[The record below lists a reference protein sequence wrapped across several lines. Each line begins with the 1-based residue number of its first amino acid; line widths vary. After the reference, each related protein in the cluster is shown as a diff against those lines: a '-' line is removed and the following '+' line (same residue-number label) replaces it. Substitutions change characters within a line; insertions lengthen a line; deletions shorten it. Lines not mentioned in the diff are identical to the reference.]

1 MDWGTEVSI
10 MGGGR
15 HGTRVMASAAAK
27 PAHGDERPAK
37 GRPISELGMSPDEA
51 RELRARL
58 ASFAR
63 EWDDP
68 RMDVY
73 DREA

>member
-1 MDWGTEVSI
+1 MA
-10 MGGGR
+10 GR
-15 HGTRVMASAAAK
+15 SPYLDVMASTSAK
-27 PAHGDERPAK
+27 PAHPGPEHPK
-37 GRPISELGMSPDEA
+37 GRPISELGMTRAEA

-73 DREA
+73 DDQP

>member
-1 MDWGTEVSI
+1 MNGTGHRE
-10 MGGGR
+10 
-15 HGTRVMASAAAK
+15 TVMASVAAK
-27 PAHGDERPAK
+27 PPQGEGHPSR
-37 GRPISELGMSPDEA
+37 GRPLSEVGMTREAA

-63 EWDDP
+63 EWGDP

-73 DREA
+73 DRES

>member
-1 MDWGTEVSI
+1 MTTVE
-10 MGGGR
+10 
-15 HGTRVMASAAAK
+15 AK
-27 PAHGDERPAK
+27 
-37 GRPISELGMSPDEA
+37 
-51 RELRARL
+51 ELRARL

-73 DREA
+73 DSET

>member
-1 MDWGTEVSI
+1 MALKWEQGMEGDVASKASTHHPQEAGEPRTPVPGRSLSEV
-10 MGGGR
+10 
-15 HGTRVMASAAAK
+15 
-27 PAHGDERPAK
+27 
-37 GRPISELGMSPDEA
+37 GMTPDEA
-51 RELRARL
+51 KALRARL

-73 DREA
+73 NDAAP

>member
-1 MDWGTEVSI
+1 MAE
-10 MGGGR
+10 GGR
-15 HGTRVMASAAAK
+15 IRAVMASAAAK
-27 PAHGDERPAK
+27 PPHGDDRPTK
-37 GRPISELGMSPDEA
+37 GRTISEIGMSPEEA

-58 ASFAR
+58 ASFAH

-73 DREA
+73 DREV

>member
-1 MDWGTEVSI
+1 
-10 MGGGR
+10 
-15 HGTRVMASAAAK
+15 MASTSAK
-27 PAHGDERPAK
+27 PSQGNERPPQ
-37 GRPISELGMSPDEA
+37 GRPISEVGMSAQEA

-73 DREA
+73 DGAT

>member
-1 MDWGTEVSI
+1 M
-10 MGGGR
+10 
-15 HGTRVMASAAAK
+15 VMASIAAK
-27 PAHGDERPAK
+27 APHGEVRPSK
-37 GRPISELGMSPDEA
+37 GRPLSEIGMSADEA

-68 RMDVY
+68 RMDAY
-73 DREA
+73 DSES

>member
-1 MDWGTEVSI
+1 MRVEGTV
-10 MGGGR
+10 R
-15 HGTRVMASAAAK
+15 TVMASAVAK
-27 PAHGDERPAK
+27 GPHGEGRPPK
-37 GRPISELGMSPDEA
+37 GRPISEIGLTPAAA

-73 DREA
+73 DAEP

>member
-1 MDWGTEVSI
+1 MR
-10 MGGGR
+10 GR
-15 HGTRVMASAAAK
+15 NGPSTVMASIAAK
-27 PAHGDERPAK
+27 APHGEGRPSK
-37 GRPISELGMSPDEA
+37 GRPLAEIGMSADEA

-73 DREA
+73 DDES

>member
-1 MDWGTEVSI
+1 
-10 MGGGR
+10 
-15 HGTRVMASAAAK
+15 MASTSSRQ
-27 PAHGDERPAK
+27 PHPGVERPN
-37 GRPISELGMSPDEA
+37 GRPVSELGMTRAEA

-73 DREA
+73 DDQT

>member
-1 MDWGTEVSI
+1 MTAE
-10 MGGGR
+10 
-15 HGTRVMASAAAK
+15 
-27 PAHGDERPAK
+27 
-37 GRPISELGMSPDEA
+37 EA
-51 RELRARL
+51 RDLRARL

-73 DREA
+73 DSES

>member
-1 MDWGTEVSI
+1 MTEEIVI
-10 MGGGR
+10 AEGGR
-15 HGTRVMASAAAK
+15 TQGVMASAAAK
-27 PAHGDERPAK
+27 PAHGDDRPMK
-37 GRPISELGMSPDEA
+37 GRPIFEIGMNPDEA

-68 RMDVY
+68 RMDVR
-73 DREA
+73 DRET

>member
-1 MDWGTEVSI
+1 MGEANPAGT
-10 MGGGR
+10 
-15 HGTRVMASAAAK
+15 VMASAAAK
-27 PAHGDERPAK
+27 PPHGDDRPTK
-37 GRPISELGMSPDEA
+37 GRPISEIGMNPDEA

>member
-1 MDWGTEVSI
+1 
-10 MGGGR
+10 
-15 HGTRVMASAAAK
+15 MASTAANPSQGEDRVPRGRSVSEVGMTVEEAK
-27 PAHGDERPAK
+27 
-37 GRPISELGMSPDEA
+37 
-51 RELRARL
+51 ELRARL

-73 DREA
+73 DSES

>member
-1 MDWGTEVSI
+1 MRAGDARTP
-10 MGGGR
+10 
-15 HGTRVMASAAAK
+15 VMASAAAK
-27 PAHGDERPAK
+27 GTSAERSPPKA
-37 GRPISELGMSPDEA
+37 RPISEIGLTPAAA

-73 DREA
+73 DAEP

>member
-1 MDWGTEVSI
+1 MRNKGASSS
-10 MGGGR
+10 
-15 HGTRVMASAAAK
+15 VMASVAAK
-27 PAHGDERPAK
+27 GPHGEDRPPK
-37 GRPISELGMSPDEA
+37 GRPNSEVGLTPAAA

-58 ASFAR
+58 TSFAR

-73 DREA
+73 DTEP

>member
-1 MDWGTEVSI
+1 MRV
-10 MGGGR
+10 GGDSSD
-15 HGTRVMASAAAK
+15 VMASAAAK
-27 PAHGDERPAK
+27 GPHGDDRPVK
-37 GRPISELGMSPDEA
+37 GRPISEIGLTPAAA

-73 DREA
+73 DTEA

>member
-1 MDWGTEVSI
+1 
-10 MGGGR
+10 
-15 HGTRVMASAAAK
+15 MASIAAK
-27 PAHGDERPAK
+27 GPHGEDRPPK
-37 GRPISELGMSPDEA
+37 GRPISEVGLTPATA

-73 DREA
+73 DAEP

>member
-1 MDWGTEVSI
+1 MAE
-10 MGGGR
+10 GR
-15 HGTRVMASAAAK
+15 RVRVVMASAAAK
-27 PAHGDERPAK
+27 PPHGDDRPMK
-37 GRPISELGMSPDEA
+37 GRPISDIGMSPDEA

-73 DREA
+73 DRET

>member
-1 MDWGTEVSI
+1 VTEETA
-10 MGGGR
+10 MGPVR
-15 HGTRVMASAAAK
+15 PVEAVMASAAAK
-27 PAHGDERPAK
+27 SPHGEDRTSR
-37 GRPISELGMSPDEA
+37 GRSISEIGMAPEEA

-68 RMDVY
+68 RMAVY

>member
-1 MDWGTEVSI
+1 MRVEGTAS
-10 MGGGR
+10 
-15 HGTRVMASAAAK
+15 TVMASAAAK
-27 PAHGDERPAK
+27 GPHGEDRPTK
-37 GRPISELGMSPDEA
+37 GRPISEIGLTPAAA

-73 DREA
+73 DAEP